1 MRKRSILTIACAVAG
16 LAVLAGCGSGEKAA
30 NIPVAPKWQGA
41 AYHISFDAPPAKP
54 SAAGVTLPPI
64 KFTANP
70 DALERRASVVIRFDE
85 SAAKTDKQVINQMIM
100 APVDISGTDG
110 KLPADYMD
118 LVNKNLAGLLGAYC
132 VKGKVKVTV
141 ALTRSS
147 LSLTADQTEID
158 NKLLS
163 DWVSTD
169 VTFKNPHPKC

>member
-1 MRKRSILTIACAVAG
+1 MRKQGIFAIVIAIAGLTIF
-16 LAVLAGCGSGEKAA
+16 AGCGNADKAA
-30 NIPVAPKWQGA
+30 NVPVTPKWQGA
-41 AYHISFDAPPAKP
+41 PYHISFDTPPAKP
-54 SAAGVTLPPI
+54 SSAGVTLPAI
-64 KFTANP
+64 KYTANP
-70 DALERRASVVIRFDE
+70 DALERRASIVVRFDE

-132 VKGKVKVTV
+132 IKGKVKVTV
-141 ALTRSS
+141 AMARSS
-147 LSLTADQTEID
+147 LSLTADEAEID

-163 DWVSTD
+163 DWLSTE

>member
-1 MRKRSILTIACAVAG
+1 V
-16 LAVLAGCGSGEKAA
+16 
-30 NIPVAPKWQGA
+30 
-41 AYHISFDAPPAKP
+41 
-54 SAAGVTLPPI
+54 
-64 KFTANP
+64 
-70 DALERRASVVIRFDE
+70 RFDE

-132 VKGKVKVTV
+132 IKGKVKVTV
-141 ALTRSS
+141 AMARSS
-147 LSLTADQTEID
+147 LSLTADEAEID

-163 DWVSTD
+163 DWLSTE